1 MKHYCYFNLHKKL
14 FSIRNQKTRLVEAHS
29 DLVVLSNCN
38 FKVSE
43 AGRQRVLRDKRK
55 NVHAGV
61 EGEFLG
67 TSYMLAG
74 EPMYDLEND
83 FIELTYNPY
92 LYDSFVVKATEV
104 PIKSAKLVVL
114 KDKRV
119 FAKDISSL
127 PLTD

>member
-29 DLVVLSNCN
+29 DLVVLFNCN

-43 AGRQRVLRDKRK
+43 AGRQRVLREKRK

-61 EGEFLG
+61 EGNLEAF
-67 TSYMLAG
+67 TS
-74 EPMYDLEND
+74 DFKLEDD